1 MGLKGKVRVPGDK
14 SMTHRAF
21 LFGGIANGTTTISNA
36 LEGADCLAS
45 LKAVEV
51 LGAKIERSEKM
62 IQITGTTALNEA
74 QIDCGNSGTT
84 IRLLSGILAG
94 SEAAYELTGDDS
106 LKKRP
111 MDRVTIPLSQLGAKI
126 EGNYAPLRIQGQP
139 LVGTTYTLPVASAQ
153 VKSAVLLAGLFATGE
168 TTVIEP
174 ILSRDHTE
182 RMLPQFGVDVT
193 IDDFED
199 GRHIRVEGPVQL
211 TATTVDI
218 PGDPSSAAFWWT
230 AAAIGEDS
238 VITTERVL
246 MNPTRIGFLQ
256 VLRQM
261 GASVKISNRQEVA
274 GEEVADV
281 TVESTSLQA
290 MTIEGEQIPSLI
302 DEIPLL
308 ALLATQAEGKTI
320 IRDAA
325 ELRVKETDRIETVVA
340 SLRRLGASI
349 EATADG
355 MTIEGPTSLKGA
367 EVDSAGDHRL
377 AMMLTI
383 AKTLNEEIQVNG
395 NEVVE
400 VSYPT
405 FYDDLKKLQ
414 DNGNG

>member
-45 LKAVEV
+45 LKAVEA
-51 LGAKIERSEKM
+51 LGAKIERSEKT
-62 IQITGTTALNEA
+62 IQITGTTALSEA
-74 QIDCGNSGTT
+74 KIDCGNSGTT

-94 SEAAYELTGDDS
+94 SEASYELTGDDS

-193 IDDFED
+193 INDFED

-281 TVESTSLQA
+281 TVESTILQA

-355 MTIEGPTSLKGA
+355 MTIVGPTSLKGA

>member
-45 LKAVEV
+45 LKAVEA
-51 LGAKIERSEKM
+51 LGAKIERSEKT

>member
-1 MGLKGKVRVPGDK
+1 
-14 SMTHRAF
+14 MTHRAF

-45 LKAVEV
+45 LKAVEA
-51 LGAKIERSEKM
+51 LGAKIERSEKT
-62 IQITGTTALNEA
+62 IQITGTTALSEA
-74 QIDCGNSGTT
+74 KIDCGNSGTT

-193 IDDFED
+193 INDFED

-281 TVESTSLQA
+281 TVESTILQA

-355 MTIEGPTSLKGA
+355 MTIVGPTSLKGA

>member
-1 MGLKGKVRVPGDK
+1 MGLTGKVKVPGDK

-21 LFGGIANGTTTISNA
+21 LFGGIAEGTTVITNA

-45 LKAVEV
+45 LHAVEA
-51 LGAKIERSEKM
+51 LGAKVERTGET
-62 IQITGTTALNEA
+62 IAVTGTDVLQSAA
-74 QIDCGNSGTT
+74 IDCGNSGTT
-84 IRLLSGILAG
+84 IRLLTGILAG
-94 SEAAYELTGDDS
+94 GEATYELTGDAS
-106 LKKRP
+106 LQKRP
-111 MDRVTIPLSQLGAKI
+111 MDRVTIPLGQLGAQI
-126 EGNYAPLRIQGQP
+126 EGRYAPLRIEGKP
-139 LVGTTYTLPVASAQ
+139 LIGTTYTLPVASAQ
-153 VKSAVLLAGLFATGE
+153 VKSAVLLAGVFATGE

-182 RMLPQFGVDVT
+182 RMLPQFGVDVV
-193 IDDFED
+193 IEDFED
-199 GRHIRVEGPVQL
+199 GRHIRVKGPARL
-211 TATTVDI
+211 AATTVDI

-230 AAAIGEDS
+230 AAALGEDS
-238 VITTERVL
+238 VITTEHVL
-246 MNPTRIGFLQ
+246 MNPTRTGFLQ

-261 GASVKISNRQEVA
+261 GASVQISNRKEVA

-290 MTIEGEQIPSLI
+290 VTIEGEQIPSLI

-308 ALLATQAEGKTI
+308 ALLATQADGTTT

-340 SLRRLGASI
+340 SLRQLGAKI

-355 MTIEGPTSLKGA
+355 MIIEGPTPLTAGT
-367 EVDSAGDHRL
+367 VDSAGDHRL

-383 AKTLNEEIQVNG
+383 AATLNEEIDVIG
-395 NEVVE
+395 SEVVE

-405 FYDDLKKLQ
+405 FYDDLKKLEA
-414 DNGNG
+414 NHT

>member
-45 LKAVEV
+45 LKAVEA
-51 LGAKIERSEKM
+51 LGAKIERSEKT
-62 IQITGTTALNEA
+62 IQITGTTALSEA
-74 QIDCGNSGTT
+74 KIDCGNSGTT

-281 TVESTSLQA
+281 TVESTTLQA

-367 EVDSAGDHRL
+367 AVDSAGDHRL

>member
-1 MGLKGKVRVPGDK
+1 
-14 SMTHRAF
+14 MTHRAF
-21 LFGGIANGTTTISNA
+21 LFGGIAEGTTVITNA

-45 LKAVEV
+45 LHAVEA
-51 LGAKIERSEKM
+51 LGAKVERTGEA
-62 IQITGTTALNEA
+62 ITVTGTNALRSA
-74 QIDCGNSGTT
+74 TIDCGNSGTT
-84 IRLLSGILAG
+84 IRLLTGILAG
-94 SEAAYELTGDDS
+94 GEATYELTGDAS
-106 LKKRP
+106 LQKRP
-111 MDRVTIPLSQLGAKI
+111 MDRVTIPLGQLGAQI
-126 EGNYAPLRIQGQP
+126 EGSYAPLRIEGKP
-139 LVGTTYTLPVASAQ
+139 LIGTTYTLPVASAQ
-153 VKSAVLLAGLFATGE
+153 VKSAVLLAGVFATGE

-182 RMLPQFGVDVT
+182 RMLPQFGVDVV
-193 IDDFED
+193 IEDFED
-199 GRHIRVEGPVQL
+199 GRHIRIQGPARL
-211 TATTVDI
+211 AATTVDI

-230 AAAIGEDS
+230 AAALGEDS
-238 VITTERVL
+238 VITTEHVL
-246 MNPTRIGFLQ
+246 MNPTRTGFLQ

-261 GASVKISNRQEVA
+261 GASVQISNRKEVA

-281 TVESTSLQA
+281 TIESTSLQA

-308 ALLATQAEGKTI
+308 ALLATQADGTTT

-340 SLRRLGASI
+340 SLRQLGATI

-355 MTIEGPTSLKGA
+355 MIIEGPTPLTAGT
-367 EVDSAGDHRL
+367 VDSAGDHRL

-383 AKTLNEEIQVNG
+383 AATLNEEIHVIG
-395 NEVVE
+395 SEVVE

-414 DNGNG
+414 ANGNT

>member
-45 LKAVEV
+45 LKAVEA

>member
-45 LKAVEV
+45 LKAVEA
-51 LGAKIERSEKM
+51 LGAKIERSEKT
-62 IQITGTTALNEA
+62 IQITGTTALSEA
-74 QIDCGNSGTT
+74 KIDCGNSGTT

-281 TVESTSLQA
+281 TVESTTLQA

-302 DEIPLL
+302 DEVPLL

-367 EVDSAGDHRL
+367 AVDSAGDHRL

>member
-45 LKAVEV
+45 LKAVEA
-51 LGAKIERSEKM
+51 LGAKIERSEKT

-74 QIDCGNSGTT
+74 KIDCGNSGTT

-193 IDDFED
+193 INDFED

-281 TVESTSLQA
+281 TVESTTLQA

-302 DEIPLL
+302 DEVPLL

-367 EVDSAGDHRL
+367 AVDSAGDHRL

>member
-45 LKAVEV
+45 LRAVEA
-51 LGAKIERSEKM
+51 LGAKIERSEKT
-62 IQITGTTALNEA
+62 IQITGTTALSEA
-74 QIDCGNSGTT
+74 KIDCGNSGTT

-281 TVESTSLQA
+281 TVESTTLQA

>member
-45 LKAVEV
+45 LKAVEA

-62 IQITGTTALNEA
+62 IQITGTTALSEA
-74 QIDCGNSGTT
+74 KIDCGNSGTT

-281 TVESTSLQA
+281 TVESTTLQA

-355 MTIEGPTSLKGA
+355 MTIVGPTSLKGA

>member
-1 MGLKGKVRVPGDK
+1 MGLRGTVRVPGDK

-21 LFGGIANGTTTISNA
+21 LMGGIADGTTVISNA
-36 LEGADCLAS
+36 LLGADCLAS
-45 LKAVEV
+45 LAAVEA
-51 LGAKIERSEKM
+51 LGAQVERSSDG
-62 IQITGTTALNEA
+62 IHITGTNHLNA
-74 QIDCGNSGTT
+74 ATIDCGNSGTT

-94 SEAAYELTGDDS
+94 GQESYTLTGDDS

-111 MDRVTIPLSQLGAKI
+111 MDRVTVPLTTLGAKI
-126 EGNYAPLRIQGQP
+126 DGTYAPLMIAGRR

-174 ILSRDHTE
+174 VLSRDHTE
-182 RMLPQFGVDVT
+182 RMLPKFGAEVT
-193 IDDFED
+193 IQEQER
-199 GRHIRVEGPVQL
+199 GRQIRLQGPIRLQ
-211 TATTVDI
+211 ATTLDI

-230 AAAIGEDS
+230 AAVLGQDS
-238 VITTERVL
+238 AITTEHVL

-261 GASVKISNRQEVA
+261 GASVEITNRQEST
-274 GEEVADV
+274 GEETADV
-281 TVESTSLQA
+281 TLRTTSLQA
-290 MTIEGEQIPSLI
+290 ISIEGEQIPSLI

-308 ALLATQAEGKTI
+308 ALLATQADGKTI

-325 ELRVKETDRIETVVA
+325 ELRVKETDRIETVVSA
-340 SLRRLGASI
+340 LKKLGARI

-355 MTIEGPTSLKGA
+355 MIIDGPTPLIGA
-367 EVDSAGDHRL
+367 TVDSAGDHRL

-383 AKTLNEEIQVNG
+383 ASTLQPEIQVLG

-405 FYDDLKKLQ
+405 FYDDLKTLQ
-414 DNGNG
+414 QANL

>member
-45 LKAVEV
+45 LKAVEA
-51 LGAKIERSEKM
+51 LGAKIERSEKT
-62 IQITGTTALNEA
+62 IQITGTTALSEA
-74 QIDCGNSGTT
+74 KIDCGNSGTT

-153 VKSAVLLAGLFATGE
+153 VKSAVLLAGLFAIGE

-193 IDDFED
+193 INDFED

-281 TVESTSLQA
+281 TVESTILQA

-355 MTIEGPTSLKGA
+355 MTIVGPTSLKGA

>member
-45 LKAVEV
+45 LKAVEA
-51 LGAKIERSEKM
+51 LGAKIERSEKT
-62 IQITGTTALNEA
+62 IQITGTTALSEA
-74 QIDCGNSGTT
+74 KIDCGNSGTT

-193 IDDFED
+193 INDFED

-281 TVESTSLQA
+281 TVESTILQA

-355 MTIEGPTSLKGA
+355 MTIVGPTSLKGA